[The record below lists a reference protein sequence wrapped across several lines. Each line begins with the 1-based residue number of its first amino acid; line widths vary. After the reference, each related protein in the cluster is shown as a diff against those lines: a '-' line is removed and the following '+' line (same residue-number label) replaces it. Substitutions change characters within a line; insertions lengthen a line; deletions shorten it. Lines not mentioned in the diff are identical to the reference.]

1 MKTKEKQ
8 RRFDVFYPTVHGRKW
23 IGASNI
29 LPNAMAIGERE
40 GCRELGCLCGMYE
53 IYDNKLKTDNV
64 TVMVKNVMKS
74 EKRREERRKQQAE

>member
-23 IGASNI
+23 IGASNK
-29 LPNAMAIGERE
+29 LANAIAIGERE
-40 GCRELGCLCGMYE
+40 GCRELGGPCGMYE
-53 IYDNKLKTDNV
+53 IYDNKLKTGNV
-64 TVMVKNVMKS
+64 TVMAKDVMKS

>member
-40 GCRELGCLCGMYE
+40 GCRELGCPAVCMRYMTTSL
-53 IYDNKLKTDNV
+53 
-64 TVMVKNVMKS
+64 
-74 EKRREERRKQQAE
+74 RRIMLRLW

>member
-23 IGASNI
+23 IGTSNK
-29 LPNAMAIGERE
+29 LTNAMAIGERD
-40 GCRELGCLCGMYE
+40 GCRELSCPCGMYE

-64 TVMVKNVMKS
+64 TDMAKDVMKS
-74 EKRREERRKQQAE
+74 EKRREEMRKKQS